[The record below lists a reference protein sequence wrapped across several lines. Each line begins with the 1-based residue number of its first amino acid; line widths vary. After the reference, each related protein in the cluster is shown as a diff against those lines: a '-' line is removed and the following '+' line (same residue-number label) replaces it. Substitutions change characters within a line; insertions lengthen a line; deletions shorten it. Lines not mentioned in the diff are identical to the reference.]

1 MKCSKAKQNHI
12 MYIFA
17 EQREAQKIDI
27 YPIYMPSGARPNFFG
42 VLFPLKP
49 TLQLLNLISKPQNL
63 SKSKKI
69 GKNRNFSEK

>member
-12 MYIFA
+12 IHTFA
-17 EQREAQKIDI
+17 EQSEAHRIDI
-27 YPIYMPSGARPNFFG
+27 QQQLYAERSEAKFFFG
-42 VLFPLKP
+42 TISLK
-49 TLQLLNLISKPQNL
+49 TILQLLILISKPQNL